1 MSIGSVERG
10 DIGVDIAGPSTAYT
24 PQDYYVPQP
33 PQDYYVPQPSQD
45 DWFQSTSYMPSH
57 AEAYSSHVDLDLGL
71 GINQPYAPEYN
82 ISPVPFPSFSAYR
95 DNVESSSAASS
106 SGLHINSGGDD
117 NDGQNEPIQNIIEGG
132 AQVLSA
138 GVRRTIQSIKEIVGN
153 HSDADIYVALKE
165 TNMDPNETAQKLLNQ
180 DFASYASLETSVFSS
195 TLNTLHILF
204 RFVAGDPFHE
214 VKRKRDRKK
223 ENSGY
228 KNYVAAEPRKNTEL
242 VRMPVKN
249 STYTDRNARRGGS
262 GRNTASGASREFRV
276 VRDNRVSQ
284 NAGADPKPAQSTTS
298 TSEGVMSG
306 GSMKSKS
313 SETSAHQ
320 KPPVGQHSS
329 EALNSPTDSQPRRNK
344 DATSGGND
352 RKEML
357 GEKRA
362 QIPSATSR
370 VQTKANSAP
379 PHSANSSTSS
389 VLGREVGVVGPR
401 RQSSENS
408 AKPSASQ
415 STSLPNT
422 QSGRDSH
429 SRESTRPFNAIP
441 KSDQSNQNMAPESA
455 VPGVPAGRSFSSN
468 QYGSRSHQLM
478 GHQKASQPNKE
489 WKPKAS
495 VKPSANGPG
504 VIGTPAKTVS
514 PPADNPEDLKK
525 ESAQVQNNM
534 SRLNLSENPNVIIA
548 AHIRVSETDRC
559 RLTFG
564 SLGTELDATTNS
576 IAEGADELSTEPSG
590 SVSVSAPES
599 SGDEPAGGKQVE
611 MTDDSGRSSGSNSP
625 DSGAVSD
632 DQMTEKKETS
642 SPQNLDNYGDVR
654 LVQDSSPSYPPESLQ
669 QQDTTELPSLSGYD
683 PQMGYDISYFR
694 PIVDETVRGPGLPSS
709 QEVLS
714 THTTNAIPASTIAM
728 VQQQQQQQQQ
738 LAQMYPQ
745 LHVSHFANL
754 MPYRQFLSP
763 VYVPPMPVPG
773 YSNSPAYPHPSNGS
787 SYLLMPGNSSHLTP
801 SGVKYG
807 IQQFKPVPTGSPTG
821 FGNFTNPTGYAINTP
836 GVVGSAGGHD
846 DSSRLKYKDSLYV
859 PNPQAE
865 TSEIWM
871 NPRDLPGLQSASY
884 YNMPGQTPHPAY
896 LTSHSGHASFNA
908 AAAAAQSSH
917 MQFPGMYH
925 PPPQPAPIAS
935 PHHLGPTI
943 GGNVGV
949 GVAAPAPGAQ
959 VGAYQQPQLGHL
971 NWTGNF

>member
-1 MSIGSVERG
+1 MVSGSRI
-10 DIGVDIAGPSTAYT
+10 D
-24 PQDYYVPQP
+24 
-33 PQDYYVPQPSQD
+33 
-45 DWFQSTSYMPSH
+45 
-57 AEAYSSHVDLDLGL
+57 
-71 GINQPYAPEYN
+71 
-82 ISPVPFPSFSAYR
+82 
-95 DNVESSSAASS
+95 
-106 SGLHINSGGDD
+106 
-117 NDGQNEPIQNIIEGG
+117 GG

-165 TNMDPNETAQKLLNQ
+165 TNMDPNETTQKLLNQ
-180 DFASYASLETSVFSS
+180 DFASYASLETSIFSS
-195 TLNTLHILF
+195 TLNTLHICS
-204 RFVAGDPFHE
+204 DPFHE

-249 STYTDRNARRGGS
+249 STYSDRNARRGGS

-313 SETSAHQ
+313 TETAAHQ

-329 EALNSPTDSQPRRNK
+329 EALNSPTDSQPRRTK

-357 GEKRA
+357 GEKRV

-389 VLGREVGVVGPR
+389 VLGVYSSSSDPVHVPSPHSRPAANVGAIRREVGVVGPR

-422 QSGRDSH
+422 QSGRDGH

-455 VPGVPAGRSFSSN
+455 ITGVPAGRSFSSN

-489 WKPKAS
+489 WKPKSS

-514 PPADNPEDLKK
+514 PPADNSEDLKK
-525 ESAQVQNNM
+525 EAAQVQNNM

-548 AHIRVSETDRC
+548 AHIRVSETDRS

-576 IAEGADELSTEPSG
+576 ICATAEGADELSTEPSG

-599 SGDEPAGGKQVE
+599 SGDEPTGGKQLE

-632 DQMTEKKETS
+632 DQLTEKKETS
-642 SPQNLDNYGDVR
+642 SPQNLDNYSDVR
-654 LVQDSSPSYPPESLQ
+654 LAQDSSPSYPPESLQ
-669 QQDTTELPSLSGYD
+669 QQDTAELPSLSEC
-683 PQMGYDISYFR
+683 FC
-694 PIVDETVRGPGLPSS
+694 
-709 QEVLS
+709 
-714 THTTNAIPASTIAM
+714 
-728 VQQQQQQQQQ
+728 
-738 LAQMYPQ
+738 
-745 LHVSHFANL
+745 
-754 MPYRQFLSP
+754 
-763 VYVPPMPVPG
+763 
-773 YSNSPAYPHPSNGS
+773 
-787 SYLLMPGNSSHLTP
+787 
-801 SGVKYG
+801 
-807 IQQFKPVPTGSPTG
+807 
-821 FGNFTNPTGYAINTP
+821 
-836 GVVGSAGGHD
+836 
-846 DSSRLKYKDSLYV
+846 
-859 PNPQAE
+859 
-865 TSEIWM
+865 
-871 NPRDLPGLQSASY
+871 
-884 YNMPGQTPHPAY
+884 
-896 LTSHSGHASFNA
+896 
-908 AAAAAQSSH
+908 
-917 MQFPGMYH
+917 YH
-925 PPPQPAPIAS
+925 
-935 PHHLGPTI
+935 
-943 GGNVGV
+943 
-949 GVAAPAPGAQ
+949 
-959 VGAYQQPQLGHL
+959 
-971 NWTGNF
+971 

>member
-1 MSIGSVERG
+1 MVSGSR
-10 DIGVDIAGPSTAYT
+10 
-24 PQDYYVPQP
+24 
-33 PQDYYVPQPSQD
+33 
-45 DWFQSTSYMPSH
+45 
-57 AEAYSSHVDLDLGL
+57 
-71 GINQPYAPEYN
+71 
-82 ISPVPFPSFSAYR
+82 
-95 DNVESSSAASS
+95 
-106 SGLHINSGGDD
+106 
-117 NDGQNEPIQNIIEGG
+117 IEGG

-165 TNMDPNETAQKLLNQ
+165 TNMDPNETTQKLLNQ
-180 DFASYASLETSVFSS
+180 DFAFYASLETPVFSS

-204 RFVAGDPFHE
+204 RSIAGDPFHE

-242 VRMPVKN
+242 AHMPVKY
-249 STYTDRNARRGGS
+249 STYSDRNARRGGP
-262 GRNTASGASREFRV
+262 GRNAAPGASREFRV

-298 TSEGVMSG
+298 TSEGVTSG
-306 GSMKSKS
+306 GAMKSKS
-313 SETSAHQ
+313 TETSTHQ

-329 EALNSPTDSQPRRNK
+329 EALNSPADSQPRRTK

-352 RKEML
+352 RKETL
-357 GEKRA
+357 GEKRV

-370 VQTKANSAP
+370 IQTKANSAP
-379 PHSANSSTSS
+379 SHTANSSTSS
-389 VLGREVGVVGPR
+389 VLGVYSSSSDPVHVPSPHSRPAANVGAIRREVGVVGPR

-408 AKPSASQ
+408 AKPSSSQ

-422 QSGRDSH
+422 QSGRDGY
-429 SRESTRPFNAIP
+429 SRESTRPFNAAL
-441 KSDQSNQNMAPESA
+441 KNDQSNQNMAAESA
-455 VPGVPAGRSFSSN
+455 IPVVPAGRSFSSN

-478 GHQKASQPNKE
+478 GHQKAPQPNKE
-489 WKPKAS
+489 WKPKSS
-495 VKPSANGPG
+495 VKPIANGPG
-504 VIGTPAKTVS
+504 VIGTPAKPVS

-525 ESAQVQNNM
+525 EAAQVQNNM

-564 SLGTELDATTNS
+564 SLGTELDATMNS
-576 IAEGADELSTEPSG
+576 ICATAEGVDELSTEPSG
-590 SVSVSAPES
+590 SVSVSVPES
-599 SGDEPAGGKQVE
+599 SGDEPTGSKQLE

-632 DQMTEKKETS
+632 DQLTEKKDS
-642 SPQNLDNYGDVR
+642 SSQQNLDNYGDVR
-654 LVQDSSPSYPPESLQ
+654 LVRDSSPSYPPESLQ
-669 QQDTTELPSLSGYD
+669 QQDTSELPSLSGYD

-694 PIVDETVRGPGLPSS
+694 PVVDETVRGPGLPSS
-709 QEVLS
+709 QEVLG
-714 THTTNAIPASTIAM
+714 THTTNAVPASTIAM
-728 VQQQQQQQQQ
+728 VQQQQQQQ

-787 SYLLMPGNSSHLTP
+787 SYLLMPSNSSHLTP
-801 SGVKYG
+801 SGVK
-807 IQQFKPVPTGSPTG
+807 KCW
-821 FGNFTNPTGYAINTP
+821 
-836 GVVGSAGGHD
+836 GHD

-935 PHHLGPTI
+935 PHHLGPAI

>member
-1 MSIGSVERG
+1 MVSGSR
-10 DIGVDIAGPSTAYT
+10 
-24 PQDYYVPQP
+24 
-33 PQDYYVPQPSQD
+33 
-45 DWFQSTSYMPSH
+45 
-57 AEAYSSHVDLDLGL
+57 
-71 GINQPYAPEYN
+71 
-82 ISPVPFPSFSAYR
+82 
-95 DNVESSSAASS
+95 
-106 SGLHINSGGDD
+106 
-117 NDGQNEPIQNIIEGG
+117 IEGG

-165 TNMDPNETAQKLLNQ
+165 TNMDPNETTQKLLNQ
-180 DFASYASLETSVFSS
+180 
-195 TLNTLHILF
+195 
-204 RFVAGDPFHE
+204 DPFHE

-242 VRMPVKN
+242 ARMPVKN
-249 STYTDRNARRGGS
+249 STYSDRNSRRGGS
-262 GRNTASGASREFRV
+262 GRNIASGASREFRV

-298 TSEGVMSG
+298 TNEGVMLC
-306 GSMKSKS
+306 GSMKSKPT
-313 SETSAHQ
+313 ETSAHE

-329 EALNSPTDSQPRRNK
+329 EALNSPADSQHRRTK

-357 GEKRA
+357 GEKRV
-362 QIPSATSR
+362 QIPSASSR
-370 VQTKANSAP
+370 VQAKANSAP

-389 VLGREVGVVGPR
+389 VLGVYSSSSDPVHVPSPHSRPSANVGAIRREVGVVGPR

-422 QSGRDSH
+422 QSGRDGY
-429 SRESTRPFNAIP
+429 SRDSTKPFNAIP
-441 KSDQSNQNMAPESA
+441 KNDQSNQNIAPESA
-455 VPGVPAGRSFSSN
+455 IPGVPAGRSFSSN

-489 WKPKAS
+489 WKPKSS
-495 VKPSANGPG
+495 VKQSANGPG
-504 VIGTPAKTVS
+504 IIGTPAKTVS
-514 PPADNPEDLKK
+514 PPVDNPEDLKK
-525 ESAQVQNNM
+525 EAAQVQNNM

-548 AHIRVSETDRC
+548 AHIRVSDTDRC

-576 IAEGADELSTEPSG
+576 ICATAEGADELSAEPSG

-599 SGDEPAGGKQVE
+599 SGDEPTGSKQLE

-625 DSGAVSD
+625 QSGAVSD
-632 DQMTEKKETS
+632 DQLTEKKETS
-642 SPQNLDNYGDVR
+642 GPQNLDNYGDVR

-714 THTTNAIPASTIAM
+714 MHTTNAIPASTIAM
-728 VQQQQQQQQQ
+728 VQQQQQQQQQQQ

-787 SYLLMPGNSSHLTP
+787 SYLLMPGNSSHLTS

-908 AAAAAQSSH
+908 AAQSSH

-935 PHHLGPTI
+935 PHHLGPAI

>member
-1 MSIGSVERG
+1 MVSGSR
-10 DIGVDIAGPSTAYT
+10 
-24 PQDYYVPQP
+24 
-33 PQDYYVPQPSQD
+33 
-45 DWFQSTSYMPSH
+45 
-57 AEAYSSHVDLDLGL
+57 
-71 GINQPYAPEYN
+71 
-82 ISPVPFPSFSAYR
+82 
-95 DNVESSSAASS
+95 
-106 SGLHINSGGDD
+106 
-117 NDGQNEPIQNIIEGG
+117 IEGG

-329 EALNSPTDSQPRRNK
+329 EALNSPTDSHPRRTK

-389 VLGREVGVVGPR
+389 VLGVYSSSSDPVHVPSPHSRPAANVGAIRREVGVVGPR

-599 SGDEPAGGKQVE
+599 SGDEPTGGKQVE

-632 DQMTEKKETS
+632 DQMTEKKETFRRIWTTMVMLGWYKTVVHLTLRNRCS
-642 SPQNLDNYGDVR
+642 SKILLNCQAYRVMTHRWDMIYHTSAQLLMKLLEDQVYHHLKR
-654 LVQDSSPSYPPESLQ
+654 CC
-669 QQDTTELPSLSGYD
+669 
-683 PQMGYDISYFR
+683 
-694 PIVDETVRGPGLPSS
+694 
-709 QEVLS
+709 

-836 GVVGSAGGHD
+836 GVVGSVGGHD

-925 PPPQPAPIAS
+925 PPHSLLQSRVLIILAQP
-935 PHHLGPTI
+935 L
-943 GGNVGV
+943 
-949 GVAAPAPGAQ
+949 VAMLEL
-959 VGAYQQPQLGHL
+959 V
-971 NWTGNF
+971 

>member
-1 MSIGSVERG
+1 MVSGSR
-10 DIGVDIAGPSTAYT
+10 
-24 PQDYYVPQP
+24 
-33 PQDYYVPQPSQD
+33 
-45 DWFQSTSYMPSH
+45 
-57 AEAYSSHVDLDLGL
+57 
-71 GINQPYAPEYN
+71 
-82 ISPVPFPSFSAYR
+82 
-95 DNVESSSAASS
+95 
-106 SGLHINSGGDD
+106 
-117 NDGQNEPIQNIIEGG
+117 IEGG

-180 DFASYASLETSVFSS
+180 D
-195 TLNTLHILF
+195 
-204 RFVAGDPFHE
+204 PFHE

-223 ENSGY
+223 ESSAC
-228 KNYVAAEPRKNTEL
+228 KSFVAAEPRKNTEL
-242 VRMPVKN
+242 ARMPVKY
-249 STYTDRNARRGGS
+249 STYSDRNARRGGF
-262 GRNTASGASREFRV
+262 GRNTASDAGASREFRV
-276 VRDNRVSQ
+276 VRDNRVNQ
-284 NAGADPKPAQSTTS
+284 NASADSKPAPSSTS
-298 TSEGVMSG
+298 TSEGVISS
-306 GSMKSKS
+306 GSMKSNS
-313 SETSAHQ
+313 TETSGHQ
-320 KPPVGQHSS
+320 EPLVGQHSS
-329 EALNSPTDSQPRRNK
+329 QALNSPADSQPRQIK
-344 DATSGGND
+344 DTTSGGND

-357 GEKRA
+357 GEKLLP
-362 QIPSATSR
+362 IPSATSR
-370 VQTKANSAP
+370 VQTKANGP
-379 PHSANSSTSS
+379 QPHSTNSSSSS
-389 VLGREVGVVGPR
+389 VVGVYSSSSDPVHVPSLHSRPAANVGAIRREVGVVGPR

-408 AKPSASQ
+408 AKPSSSQ

-422 QSGRDSH
+422 QSGRDGH
-429 SRESTRPFNAIP
+429 SRESVRTFNAIS
-441 KSDQSNQNMAPESA
+441 KNDHSSQNMAPESA
-455 VPGVPAGRSFSSN
+455 IPSLPVSRSFSSN
-468 QYGSRSHQLM
+468 QYGNRPHQLT
-478 GHQKASQPNKE
+478 GHQKASQRNKE
-489 WKPKAS
+489 WKPKSS

-525 ESAQVQNNM
+525 EAAQMQESM
-534 SRLNLSENPNVIIA
+534 SRLDLSENQNVIIA

-564 SLGTELDATTNS
+564 SLGTELDASTNS
-576 IAEGADELSTEPSG
+576 ICVTAEGAEALSTEPSG

-599 SGDEPAGGKQVE
+599 SGDELAGSKQLE
-611 MTDDSGRSSGSNSP
+611 MMDDSVRSSGSNSP
-625 DSGAVSD
+625 ASGAVSD
-632 DQMTEKKETS
+632 HQLTEKKESS
-642 SPQNLDNYGDVR
+642 SPQNLDNYADVG
-654 LVQDSSPSYPPESLQ
+654 LVRDDSPSYTPESLQ
-669 QQDTTELPSLSGYD
+669 QQDTSELPSFSGYD
-683 PQMGYDISYFR
+683 PQIGYDMSYFH

-714 THTTNAIPASTIAM
+714 VHTTNAVPASTIAM
-728 VQQQQQQQQQ
+728 VQQQQQQQQQQ

-754 MPYRQFLSP
+754 MPYRQYLSP

-821 FGNFTNPTGYAINTP
+821 FGNFTSPTGYAINTP
-836 GVVGSAGGHD
+836 GVVSSAAGHD
-846 DSSRLKYKDSLYV
+846 DTSRLKYKDSLYV

-871 NPRDLPGLQSASY
+871 NARDLPGLQSASY

-925 PPPQPAPIAS
+925 PPPQPAAIAS
-935 PHHLGPTI
+935 PHHLGPAI